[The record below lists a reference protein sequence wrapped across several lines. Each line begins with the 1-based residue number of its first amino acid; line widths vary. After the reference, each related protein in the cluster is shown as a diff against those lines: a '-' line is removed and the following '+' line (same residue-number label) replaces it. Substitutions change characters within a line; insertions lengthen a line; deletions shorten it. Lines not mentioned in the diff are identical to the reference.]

1 MLGYFLVSGRR
12 SRADSSRKVS
22 NDLRGLVGRVLRRDA
37 GGSTEAETA
46 GHASSPDSQ
55 SVRNT
60 ATVETSNESSQSV
73 TSEPDDDNPLSVA
86 NLKHQLQ
93 QITRGQWIIA
103 AAVLIAVPL
112 VAYIGTFFIYPFVED
127 LIEGE
132 SPIAAVLAEY
142 GVDEGAETQLLTI
155 RRGDL
160 VNSVSVNG
168 TLEYANRERLSFGT
182 SGTIDTIDVEVGD
195 FVSEGEVLMSLNDE
209 AAVAAQQQLQNTS
222 VALQDAEDELQQLI
236 DPDDKAVGDATLK
249 VVKAGETLADAEDA
263 LAAIIQPAK
272 SDIANAELAVATAAA
287 DLETAQE
294 KLSDLLSPT
303 DVDLGNAQLAVA
315 EAEKTLADLKA
326 ELTDLTAEQSAAISA
341 AEIAV
346 GEAIKVRDDAREA
359 YEDTLD
365 IDEAAVNQAQLDLEE
380 AKLALIE
387 AKIAASDAEN
397 SLLVAQANVANDIT
411 RKKLEI
417 SKVEAEL
424 AAATLDLTD
433 AQDALSDAQ
442 KPFDEEVVADLNAQI
457 AEARND
463 VIVAE
468 NQLARLEI
476 EIGADVR
483 KLESELYD
491 ARSTYQNVF
500 FKWLGM
506 DISKYQWEYSPDQIF
521 ADVGKTLSEIMDP
534 ATVAGGLGQRTSAS
548 SGWVKDDPETPWDE
562 TVVATW
568 TEFFLTQLQFDCTES
583 GTGVNSECVNLE
595 FDDAWDDLLLK
606 SEAYQTTM
614 LADSQQFDNAEDAVE
629 SAKKSLEDLQEQLED
644 ALTGT
649 DDDTISDLFA
659 KQEVANYTQVD
670 TKNRLELLFEEL
682 ERVEQESEARVVEA
696 SQSLAVATEAA
707 KVARNNLTDA
717 EETLAEVKTVPDDVT
732 ITVAYFQTTKAEADL
747 AEAVRASDNLHNL
760 ESPDN
765 VVMHRRIYAAEAD
778 LDDKT
783 RVLQTLLSGDDNEI
797 VVARSEVAAAQ
808 EDLNDKIVALQDLIS
823 PDEVDIELARQ
834 ELAVAR
840 ADLTVASQEHA
851 ELVNPDPGNRRP
863 PTRRGRHCTRRTRN
877 RHRRNRRNPDHR
889 PLRRRR
895 SRNPGRRGPI
905 RQQGRRRRRHRR
917 PLDRRNLRHRR
928 RGRCPF
934 PTGRRLRLYRT
945 RSPRRRSPDRK
956 HQRHRSLRRIQPRRC
971 HIPRNHPNRATC
983 RHPTARRS
991 QRRRRSRHPRTIQ
1004 PAPCPHTSPLRLG
1017 ERSDP
1022 AHPHIRRHASAPQRN
1037 PRHLRRLLDRH
1048 RRRGSWGRRD
1058 HPDDRRRF
1066 RHQPVRRFPSGRRF
1080 RRRPQTVVH
1089 CQNRTIV
1096 STQTYASQPVIRI
1109 RDVTKVYDMGA
1120 GTIQVRALDGVSID
1134 IRDGEYVAIM
1144 GASGS
1149 GKSTLMNIIGCLDI
1163 PTTGSYHIDG
1173 RAVESMSNDHLAD
1186 IRSRKVG
1193 FVFQTHNLL
1202 PRLTALA
1209 NVELPMMYGHWP
1221 NRRKRAENALTL
1233 VGLADRTHHRP
1244 TELSG
1249 GQQQRVGI
1257 ARALVKEPSVLLADE
1272 PTGNLDTSNSA
1283 EILNIISDLN
1293 HENGITVIVVTH
1305 EPDVAARADRVITL
1319 SDGRVISDET

>member
-1 MLGYFLVSGRR
+1 MAGMLGYFLVSGRR
-12 SRADSSRKVS
+12 SEADSSRKVS

-46 GHASSPDSQ
+46 GHASSPDTQ

-73 TSEPDDDNPLSVA
+73 TSEPDDDNPLSAA

-93 QITRGQWIIA
+93 QITRPQWIIA

-209 AAVAAQQQLQNTS
+209 AAVAAQQQLQNAS

-433 AQDALSDAQ
+433 AQEALSDAQ

-521 ADVGKTLSEIMDP
+521 ADIGKTLSEIMDP

-629 SAKKSLEDLQEQLED
+629 SAKKSLEDIQEQLED

-670 TKNRLELLFEEL
+670 AKNRLELLFEEL

-840 ADLTVASQEHA
+840 ADLTVASQERA
-851 ELVNPDPGNRRP
+851 DLVNPDPA
-863 PTRRGRHCTRRTRN
+863 TVA
-877 RHRRNRRNPDHR
+877 
-889 PLRRRR
+889 LRRAEAATAREELATAIAATKGTQIIAPFDGVVAEIQVEEGQSVNKDAATVVIADPSIVEISGTVDEVDVLFLQVGDSASIELEALGDEALIGNISDIAAFGESNQGVVTYPVTIQTEQPAGTQLPEGLSAVAEVVIR
-895 SRNPGRRGPI
+895 EQSNQLLVPIQALFGSVNDPILLIPTSDGTLVPRNVTLGISDDFWTVIEDGVVGEGETILMTVVGSDTSQFGGFRAVAGF
-905 RQQGRRRRRHRR
+905 G
-917 PLDRRNLRHRR
+917 
-928 RGRCPF
+928 G
-934 PTGRRLRLYRT
+934 G
-945 RSPRRRSPDRK
+945 PRR
-956 HQRHRSLRRIQPRRC
+956 
-971 HIPRNHPNRATC
+971 
-983 RHPTARRS
+983 
-991 QRRRRSRHPRTIQ
+991 
-1004 PAPCPHTSPLRLG
+1004 
-1017 ERSDP
+1017 
-1022 AHPHIRRHASAPQRN
+1022 
-1037 PRHLRRLLDRH
+1037 
-1048 RRRGSWGRRD
+1048 
-1058 HPDDRRRF
+1058 
-1066 RHQPVRRFPSGRRF
+1066 
-1080 RRRPQTVVH
+1080 
-1089 CQNRTIV
+1089 
-1096 STQTYASQPVIRI
+1096 
-1109 RDVTKVYDMGA
+1109 
-1120 GTIQVRALDGVSID
+1120 
-1134 IRDGEYVAIM
+1134 
-1144 GASGS
+1144 
-1149 GKSTLMNIIGCLDI
+1149 
-1163 PTTGSYHIDG
+1163 
-1173 RAVESMSNDHLAD
+1173 
-1186 IRSRKVG
+1186 
-1193 FVFQTHNLL
+1193 
-1202 PRLTALA
+1202 
-1209 NVELPMMYGHWP
+1209 
-1221 NRRKRAENALTL
+1221 
-1233 VGLADRTHHRP
+1233 
-1244 TELSG
+1244 
-1249 GQQQRVGI
+1249 
-1257 ARALVKEPSVLLADE
+1257 
-1272 PTGNLDTSNSA
+1272 
-1283 EILNIISDLN
+1283 
-1293 HENGITVIVVTH
+1293 
-1305 EPDVAARADRVITL
+1305 
-1319 SDGRVISDET
+1319 